1 MPDEPSLIRCL
12 AVPMRIRFVRPSCD
26 SSTPTSLQSPRFHCY
41 GCESAF
47 CVLVGNLDWDI
58 LVTYA
63 LLTSMRGARKSA
75 RIISV
80 RRAAADRVGSRN
92 SIIELLVKK
101 AKPRAGD
108 LKMRASRRC
117 NRALFL
123 AACLGFLCGG
133 FGNDIVVAGVIN
145 IVALG
150 ASNTSGWGIGS
161 QNAYPAQL
169 EAMLKA
175 RGYDAHVANA
185 GVNFDTTSGMLR
197 RLDSAVP
204 PGTSIVIL
212 NPGGNDLRF
221 FGSKEQRAANI
232 AAIVDRLHARH
243 IKVIV
248 FENTIVPPTQYQW
261 DGIHFTSEGH
271 NLLASY
277 LMRQLIATTKPRE

>member
-1 MPDEPSLIRCL
+1 LNTPRVAQLDSMLDQKVPASLCFMQIGS
-12 AVPMRIRFVRPSCD
+12 VPPTCG
-26 SSTPTSLQSPRFHCY
+26 SSAATGLQSPRFHCY
-41 GCESAF
+41 GCEPASR
-47 CVLVGNLDWDI
+47 VLIGNLDSDI
-58 LVTYA
+58 PVTYS
-63 LLTSMRGARKSA
+63 LFTSTRGIPTA
-75 RIISV
+75 V
-80 RRAAADRVGSRN
+80 DGVGSRN
-92 SIIELLVKK
+92 SIIGLLVEK
-101 AKPRAGD
+101 AKPHTVD
-108 LKMRASRRC
+108 LKVRASRRR

-123 AACLGFLCGG
+123 LACLGLLCGG
-133 FGNDIVVAGVIN
+133 FANDIVVAGVIN

-185 GVNFDTTSGMLR
+185 GVNFDTTSGM
-197 RLDSAVP
+197 P

-221 FGSKEQRAANI
+221 FRSKEQRAANI
-232 AAIVDRLHARH
+232 TAIVDRLHARH

-248 FENTIVPPTQYQW
+248 FENTIVPKTYYQW

-277 LMRQLIATTKPRE
+277 LMQQLIAATKPGD